1 MKRATLLALLTAS
14 LISMGG
20 ARAYAQ
26 TVAFKV
32 PFDFTVGSKVLPA
45 ETYQVSRPSG
55 NAIQIQ
61 SKDGRFHAVTITF
74 ADDKESNGLGNL
86 IFARYRNQY
95 FLREVHCSNLS
106 MNVEIPQSKQEKQAR
121 IQEAQL
127 PHSEAVAALRA
138 GEK

>member
-1 MKRATLLALLTAS
+1 MTYVFTEVLREVSLTPGAKSGLMRGEAIERCLQRRTTMKRATLLALLTAS

-61 SKDGRFHAVTITF
+61 SKDGRFHAVTTTF

-86 IFARYRNQY
+86 IFARYGNQY
-95 FLREVHCSNLS
+95 FLRE
-106 MNVEIPQSKQEKQAR
+106 
-121 IQEAQL
+121 
-127 PHSEAVAALRA
+127 
-138 GEK
+138 